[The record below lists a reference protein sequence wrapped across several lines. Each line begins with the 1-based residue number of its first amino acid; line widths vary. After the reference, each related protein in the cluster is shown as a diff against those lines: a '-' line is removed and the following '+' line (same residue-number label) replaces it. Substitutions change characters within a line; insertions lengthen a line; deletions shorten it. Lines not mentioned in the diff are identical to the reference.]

1 MIEERQDLSNE
12 RCSVDFETLHYAR
25 VEFFFS
31 EEILFGRGKYDKDS
45 RWEVSDKM
53 DAKIAE
59 LQKKYPSVVNDNR
72 YCTQSHGYQFFSSD
86 KEELERY
93 AKELSS
99 YFKRFKCIDAV

>member
-1 MIEERQDLSNE
+1 MIEDRQDLSNE

-25 VEFFFS
+25 VEFGFCQD
-31 EEILFGRGKYDKDS
+31 ILFGRGKYNHDS

-59 LQKKYPSVVNDNR
+59 LQKKYPSVVNDDK
-72 YCTQSHGYQFFSSD
+72 YCTQSDGYRFFSSD
-86 KEELERY
+86 KEELECY
-93 AKELSS
+93 AKELSA